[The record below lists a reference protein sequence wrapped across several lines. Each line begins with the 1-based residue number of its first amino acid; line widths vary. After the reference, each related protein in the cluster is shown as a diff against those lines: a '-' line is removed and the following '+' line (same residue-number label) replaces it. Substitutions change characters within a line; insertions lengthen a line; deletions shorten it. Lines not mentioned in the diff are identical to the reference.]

1 MGAVYLAQQTRPVRG
16 VAVKIL
22 RPSVATQ
29 QEFLVRFRRE
39 ADLIARLDHVNIMPI
54 YEYGE
59 QDGLAYLVMP
69 YLTGGSLRDKLAQH
83 GPLPFAETLT
93 YIDQAAAA
101 LDYAHARK
109 IIHRDIKPG
118 NFLFHADGRL
128 VLADFGIAHMVRED
142 GSPDTTLTGTGQF
155 LGSPEYMAPE
165 MVYGEPVDPRTD
177 VYELG
182 IVLFQMLSGRVPFQ
196 GSSPFMIAT
205 KHVQETAPLLYQ
217 LNPAIPPAVDMV
229 VRKAIAKQP
238 ADRYISAGELARAL
252 RAAIIT
258 PASISIEPLP
268 NSSPTFL
275 SHPSPVVPPADTPNY
290 IYSQSAAMQSSSPAA
305 VVSRESHVSRG
316 VPSWLAWS
324 AVIFV
329 ALLALGGAW
338 LLGIQ
343 FMKAFGQHPA
353 ATPTTVAPAPQ
364 PTHTFSPT
372 PLPSPTPTPSPTHT
386 PSPTPT
392 LSPTSVP
399 APSPSQ
405 QAQTVVQRYYNAIN
419 QSDYQTAYQQWG
431 TAYQNANPYNQF
443 ASGFA
448 NTRHD
453 DLVMNSVTLLS
464 DGTVKVAI
472 TLYAT
477 EQSSSGTA
485 VKKFQGYYIVGQE
498 NGKWHLLSASIQQVG

>member
-1 MGAVYLAQQTRPVRG
+1 M
-16 VAVKIL
+16 
-22 RPSVATQ
+22 
-29 QEFLVRFRRE
+29 
-39 ADLIARLDHVNIMPI
+39 
-54 YEYGE
+54 
-59 QDGLAYLVMP
+59 
-69 YLTGGSLRDKLAQH
+69 
-83 GPLPFAETLT
+83 
-93 YIDQAAAA
+93 
-101 LDYAHARK
+101 
-109 IIHRDIKPG
+109 
-118 NFLFHADGRL
+118 
-128 VLADFGIAHMVRED
+128 
-142 GSPDTTLTGTGQF
+142 
-155 LGSPEYMAPE
+155 
-165 MVYGEPVDPRTD
+165 
-177 VYELG
+177 
-182 IVLFQMLSGRVPFQ
+182 
-196 GSSPFMIAT
+196 
-205 KHVQETAPLLYQ
+205 
-217 LNPAIPPAVDMV
+217 
-229 VRKAIAKQP
+229 
-238 ADRYISAGELARAL
+238 
-252 RAAIIT
+252 
-258 PASISIEPLP
+258 
-268 NSSPTFL
+268 
-275 SHPSPVVPPADTPNY
+275 
-290 IYSQSAAMQSSSPAA
+290 YSQSAAMQSSSPAA

-372 PLPSPTPTPSPTHT
+372 PLPSPTPTPSPT
-386 PSPTPT
+386 SI
-392 LSPTSVP
+392 P

-453 DLVMNSVTLLS
+453 DLVINGVTPLS

-485 VKKFQGYYIVGQE
+485 VKKFQGYYIAGQE
-498 NGKWHLLSASIQQVG
+498 NGKWKLLSASIQQVG